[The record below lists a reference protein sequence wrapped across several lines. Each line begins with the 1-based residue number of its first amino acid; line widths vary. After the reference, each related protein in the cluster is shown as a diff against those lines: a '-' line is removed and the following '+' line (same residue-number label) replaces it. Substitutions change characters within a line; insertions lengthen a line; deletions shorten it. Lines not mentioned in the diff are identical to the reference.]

1 MDIVY
6 RIRGARD
13 LTPTEQHLANTV
25 LAMGERVQDFTIK
38 ELASA
43 TSTSIASIHRLCRKL
58 GLEGYKELKVEL
70 ARSEARRVAPADA
83 VDINF
88 PFKAGETARD
98 IGPRMELLY
107 AKTLRE
113 TREML
118 DADEI
123 DRAAELIES
132 AGQVDIY
139 TTSHNLYPANMFCD
153 RLLSAGRSATCHE
166 SLERQTRTAL
176 AATEEHVAVMISY
189 SGLADQIFRLLPVLR
204 ERACPVILIGTP
216 YAARRHPGLAAYL
229 HVSDSE
235 SLRNRITQFASHIAV
250 QYALD
255 TLFSCFFARAYR
267 EGLSFLRDSLP
278 YLGHTDET
286 GALRHVGLSPSGPG
300 EAPSAGTA
308 LDMLQSMR

>member
-6 RIRGARD
+6 RIRGARN

-70 ARSEARRVAPADA
+70 ARSEARRVVPADA

-123 DRAAELIES
+123 DRAAELIDR

-166 SLERQTRTAL
+166 SLERLAGELRVRGGEPPAPVAAQSVCPHDGGVLPLHEAGAGEKDEKVLEAAL
-176 AATEEHVAVMISY
+176 ISAVEDEVAQGGKDVVTVKEHALEVDRARGGARCGRPLGARAPGFAS
-189 SGLADQIFRLLPVLR
+189 LPVGH
-204 ERACPVILIGTP
+204 EEEADGHE
-216 YAARRHPGLAAYL
+216 RHPKDGAA
-229 HVSDSE
+229 
-235 SLRNRITQFASHIAV
+235 
-250 QYALD
+250 
-255 TLFSCFFARAYR
+255 
-267 EGLSFLRDSLP
+267 
-278 YLGHTDET
+278 
-286 GALRHVGLSPSGPG
+286 
-300 EAPSAGTA
+300 
-308 LDMLQSMR
+308 